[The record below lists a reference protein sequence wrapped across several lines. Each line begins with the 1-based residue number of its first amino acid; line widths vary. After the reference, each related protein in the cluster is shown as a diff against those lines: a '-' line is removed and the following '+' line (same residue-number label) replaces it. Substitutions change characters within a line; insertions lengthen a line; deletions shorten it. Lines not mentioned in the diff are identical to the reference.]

1 MISNIKKN
9 KKNRILALALSAGLI
24 VNSVFIPSSN
34 YSYAD
39 ETSEEEVVEEVPAES
54 PIESSKTD
62 KSNEETSEEKTE
74 KEEESEETKKSDDS
88 GAETEGKDGE
98 KKTESS
104 SIADVISAEENT
116 LSDDSV
122 YRIRI
127 GYEFDDGSFDEWA
140 TGTGF
145 LVGGKYILTT
155 QTLSDTTTS
164 SPLFQRIVEEKSA
177 RYTKAGVSLSDA
189 STTEKHVKIKVYD
202 TAGKEKTIS
211 SSIAESGIGVI
222 VINQTEPSVPAVFE
236 DSDKLDVSEGSTFNI
251 KYTLKSNSESEVEEV
266 SSLIS
271 SEKEGNKENTFG
283 LTVDED
289 LSSQTTLGSPVLND
303 QGNVVGMVMIHGDVI
318 TAIQGNVLQTFLTNN
333 GISFNTA
340 SSLKNQKD
348 KEAQEQSEK
357 EVDSAVKSNLS
368 TDDLKKAIANAEA
381 IEREKYVEESLAAL
395 DEVVEKGRA
404 VLKDEDKTQAQIDA
418 ATENINKSIEGLVVD
433 DSTFI
438 DKHKGLFYI
447 LIGVITL
454 AAVFI
459 TIKKAKQK
467 ELDKQEEK
475 AMRKAKEAE
484 EFDSGEGLSELLGTK
499 SKEDSHDSLE
509 DEDDLLPEGFD
520 DLVDNYNSKKDDIN
534 YGDSQ
539 PNKVTYESDSNYD
552 NKPLDDKSENSYKNN
567 RNEYNNFNNENMNS
581 PKGNYQN
588 NDPYPD
594 FGDPYA
600 DDYNNNSNDKLS
612 RYENT
617 NNYKL
622 NVNNTPRLAKNGY
635 DDQFVDEG
643 LDVTNQ
649 VAPKNLSM
657 SRYKNIDG
665 IDYVKPDYDEDE
677 VVSVL
682 SRESVDPY
690 GIEGAKVYKDMG
702 DGDDE
707 TTILGNRPYL
717 VRIDNSQEIP
727 IHDEFIIGKQKK
739 KVNYCI
745 TGNSSISREHAR
757 IRVING
763 EYCLED
769 LKSKNYTYVEGKQI
783 PAYSPVK
790 LKDGMTIRLS
800 DVEFVFHQN

>member
-1 MISNIKKN
+1 MISNGKKN
-9 KKNRILALALSAGLI
+9 KKSKMLAIALSVGLI
-24 VNSVFIPSSN
+24 TNSLSIPFSN

-39 ETSEEEVVEEVPAES
+39 EGSEEEVVEEVPAES
-54 PIESSKTD
+54 PIENAGTEESDVET
-62 KSNEETSEEKTE
+62 NEEEDDSTQSENS
-74 KEEESEETKKSDDS
+74 KEGTSDDS
-88 GAETEGKDGE
+88 AVETEGKEGE
-98 KKTESS
+98 KKPESS
-104 SIADVISAEENT
+104 SIADVISAEEST
-116 LSDDSV
+116 LSNDSI

-145 LVGGKYILTT
+145 LVGNKYIVTT
-155 QTLSDTTTS
+155 QTLADVTTT

-177 RYTKAGVSLSDA
+177 GYTKAGVSLSDA
-189 STTEKHVKIKVYD
+189 ATTEKHIKIKVYD

-222 VINQTEPSVPAVFE
+222 VINQPEPSIPAVFE
-236 DSDKLDVSEGSTFNI
+236 DADKLDVSEGNTFNI
-251 KYTLKSNSESEVEEV
+251 KYTLKSNSKSDVEEV

-271 SEKEGNKENTFG
+271 SEKEGNKESTFG
-283 LTVDED
+283 LTVEED
-289 LSSQTTLGSPVLND
+289 LSNQTTLGSPVLNE

-340 SSLKNQKD
+340 STLKNKKD

-357 EVDSAVKSNLS
+357 EVDSAVKSNLV
-368 TDDLKKAIANAEA
+368 TTNLEKAIADAEA
-381 IEREKYVEESLAAL
+381 VEREKYVAESLAAL
-395 DEVVEKGRA
+395 DEVVEKGKE
-404 VLKDEDKTQAQIDA
+404 VLKDEEKTQAQIDA
-418 ATENINKSIEGLVVD
+418 ATDNIKKSIEGLVVD

-438 DKHKGLFYI
+438 DKHKGLFYA
-447 LIGVITL
+447 LIGVVTL
-454 AAVFI
+454 GAVFL

-467 ELDKQEEK
+467 EVDKQEEK
-475 AMRKAKEAE
+475 ALKKAKEAE

-499 SKEDSHDSLE
+499 TKSKDEELDELGDL
-509 DEDDLLPEGFD
+509 DEDDDVVPEGFD
-520 DLVDNYNSKKDDIN
+520 DLVDDYNSKKNKPNYDDPYI
-534 YGDSQ
+534 D
-539 PNKVTYESDSNYD
+539 KVSYESDSNYNNVNND
-552 NKPLDDKSENSYKNN
+552 PYDK
-567 RNEYNNFNNENMNS
+567 YNNV
-581 PKGNYQN
+581 GQN
-588 NDPYPD
+588 NQDVNYSNQTRQNESPYPD

-600 DDYNNNSNDKLS
+600 EDYNVGQANNLNKYKRDNDS
-612 RYENT
+612 YPQAT
-617 NNYKL
+617 NSA
-622 NVNNTPRLAKNGY
+622 PRLAKNGY
-635 DDQFVDEG
+635 DDQFFDEG

-665 IDYVKPDYDEDE
+665 IDYVKPEYDEDE
-677 VVSVL
+677 VVSDL
-682 SRESVDPY
+682 SKVDPY
-690 GIEGAKVYKDMG
+690 GIEGAAVYKDQG

-707 TTILGNRPYL
+707 TTILNNGPYL
-717 VRIDNSQEIP
+717 VRVDNGKQIP
-727 IHDEFIIGKQKK
+727 VHNNFIIGKQKK

-763 EYCLED
+763 DYCLED